1 MNNINNGKNK
11 KGMVK
16 MFIMNEELQ
25 EGDVIKNITIDTP
38 NFPIDDVKKI
48 KALLRF
54 KAKFE
59 NLGENSKDMIF
70 KFGRCFKIRTI
81 HGALYQLFIRKSTAG
96 KDKVFVFEPR
106 YYNADNIV
114 CKLITQYEVE

>member
-1 MNNINNGKNK
+1 
-11 KGMVK
+11 
-16 MFIMNEELQ
+16 MFIMTEELQ

-70 KFGRCFKIRTI
+70 KYGRCFKIRTI